1 MFQIPTY
8 EAAMVFR
15 WGHSRSRASPFNLKK
30 NREVFTRKPQ
40 TCLKS
45 TGFKKR
51 EARECESVRAMERE
65 CDNEGEISFPRTLAI
80 SSLAFLKPV
89 NFRHVWGLNVKTSRF
104 YFQIKRRGSRS
115 WVAATEHHKQLK
127 YCRRTWKLY
136 WDFINVMK
144 VWVNKASISAHKI
157 YQEKWLRFVYFC
169 WVNVSFGFDWTK
181 MPRLCISNI

>member
-51 EARECESVRAMERE
+51 EARDRESTRARER
-65 CDNEGEISFPRTLAI
+65 DFSLAVALSLPRPRTLA
-80 SSLAFLKPV
+80 
-89 NFRHVWGLNVKTSRF
+89 G
-104 YFQIKRRGSRS
+104 
-115 WVAATEHHKQLK
+115 
-127 YCRRTWKLY
+127 
-136 WDFINVMK
+136 
-144 VWVNKASISAHKI
+144 
-157 YQEKWLRFVYFC
+157 
-169 WVNVSFGFDWTK
+169 
-181 MPRLCISNI
+181 CIETFS